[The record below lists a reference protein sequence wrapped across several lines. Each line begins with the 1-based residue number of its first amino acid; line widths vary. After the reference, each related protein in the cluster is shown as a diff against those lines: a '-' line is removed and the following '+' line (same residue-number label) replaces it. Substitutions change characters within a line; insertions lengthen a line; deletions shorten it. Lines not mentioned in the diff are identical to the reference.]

1 MQKIQRSKVSSNNFK
16 KILSMF
22 LNDKL
27 AFISII
33 FLILI
38 IIIAVF
44 GPSLTS
50 VSFTKMNLRL
60 RNLAPFSFEHDI
72 MYFFG
77 ADALGR
83 SMIARLIVATQN
95 TMFIAATAVFFSMT
109 LGGILGLVSGYFGGK
124 IGNII
129 MRLADIIMS
138 FPSLLLAVIVLYMFD
153 PSLLNLVI
161 VLAFTRMPIYMR
173 TARAEVLE
181 IRERLFVS
189 AAISMGASHFRII
202 FKHIAPL
209 TIPTLITIAT
219 LDFAFV
225 MLGESAL
232 SFLGVGI
239 QPPEVT
245 WGLMVAQGRNYLQI
259 AWWLAFFP
267 GLMIMLV
274 ALSLNLLSSWLR
286 IVLDP
291 IQRWRLED
299 IGEKNE

>member
-1 MQKIQRSKVSSNNFK
+1 MQLILEKNHLVNKFRKIF
-16 KILSMF
+16 SMF
-22 LNDKL
+22 MNDKL
-27 AFISII
+27 ALISII
-33 FLILI
+33 FLIFMVFLAI
-38 IIIAVF
+38 F
-44 GPSLTS
+44 GPFLISES
-50 VSFTKMNLRL
+50 YTKMNLRL
-60 RNLAPFSFEHDI
+60 RNLEPFSFDHHF
-72 MYFFG
+72 MYFLG

-83 SMIARLIVATQN
+83 SMIARLIIHQFSGGQRQRV
-95 TMFIAATAVFFSMT
+95 MIAMA
-109 LGGILGLVSGYFGGK
+109 
-124 IGNII
+124 
-129 MRLADIIMS
+129 LALEPDIIMS

-153 PSLLNLVI
+153 PGLLNLVI

-189 AAISMGASHFRII
+189 AAISMGASNLRII

-267 GLMIMLV
+267 GLIIMLV

-291 IQRWRLED
+291 RQRWRLEN
-299 IGEKNE
+299 IGDKSE